1 MPQRFHLA
9 QVNIA
14 RLRAPIDDP
23 LLAGFVA
30 RLDDV
35 NALADAAPGF
45 VWRLQTDAG
54 NATALR
60 PYDDDWILFNLS
72 VWESP
77 ERLREFVYRNAHAEV
92 MRQRKAWFERFDG
105 AYYALWWLPAGHIP
119 SIDEAKE
126 RLEHLRTHGESAY
139 SFSFAKLHPSPEA
152 LDPTPSAGFAD
163 PCPAG

>member
-1 MPQRFHLA
+1 MPQRFHIA

-45 VWRLQTDAG
+45 LWRLQTDTG

-60 PYDDDWILFNLS
+60 PDDDDRSPFNLS

-77 ERLREFVYRNAHAEV
+77 DQLRDFVYRSAHVEV
-92 MRQRKAWFERFDG
+92 MRQRKSWFERFDG
-105 AYYALWWLPAGHIP
+105 SYYALWWVSPRP
-119 SIDEAKE
+119 SHLHGRGRE
-126 RLEHLRTHGESAY
+126 R
-139 SFSFAKLHPSPEA
+139 
-152 LDPTPSAGFAD
+152 
-163 PCPAG
+163 

>member
-1 MPQRFHLA
+1 MPQRFHIA

-60 PYDDDWILFNLS
+60 PYDDDRILFNLS
-72 VWESP
+72 VWENP
-77 ERLREFVYRNAHAEV
+77 ELLREFVYRSAHVEV
-92 MRQRKAWFERFDG
+92 MRLRKSWFERFDG
-105 AYYALWWLPAGHIP
+105 PYYALWWVPAGHIP
-119 SIDEAKE
+119 SVDEARE
-126 RLEHLRTHGESAY
+126 RLAHLRAHGESAH
-139 SFSFAKLHPSPEA
+139 SFSFAKVFPSPDSP
-152 LDPTPSAGFAD
+152 DPAPKPGFAN
-163 PCPAG
+163 PCPTA